1 MSAPEVPAPPPADL
15 AVVVVNYNA
24 GEYLARCVASVVE
37 ASGGLALDLLVVDN
51 ASRDGSARAAE
62 ARTPQVRLI
71 DNPTNRGLSAAW
83 NQGARAVDAPWIL
96 FLNPDAEIWQ
106 GDLRAFVK
114 AGEVRPDV
122 ALVGP
127 VIRNPDGTIYES
139 GRGFP
144 HVLEAV
150 GHAFLGPFAPENRFT
165 RAYRQTSWDRSTE
178 REVDWVSGA
187 AMLIRRSAFEQ
198 VGAFD
203 EAFWLYG
210 EELDLCTRLREAGWK
225 VLVTPE
231 LEVVHEGG
239 VSTGRSRRTHL
250 MHSQSIYRYYRK
262 HRATGWRRATLP
274 LAWAA
279 LRARA
284 ELVAL
289 RDRVVARRATKAP
302 DEGGRPRRDDAETAP
317 SP

>member
-1 MSAPEVPAPPPADL
+1 MSAREVLPVPSADV

-24 GEYLARCVASVVE
+24 GEYLARCLASVVE
-37 ASGGLALDLLVVDN
+37 AAAGLTLDLLVVDN
-51 ASRDGSARAAE
+51 ASHDGSAQSAV
-62 ARTPQVRLI
+62 ARTPEARLVQ
-71 DNPTNRGLSAAW
+71 NPTNRGLSAAW

-96 FLNPDAEIWQ
+96 FLNPDAEISK
-106 GDLRAFVK
+106 GDLAALVD
-114 AGEVRPDV
+114 AAEARPEV

-144 HVLEAV
+144 GVLQAL
-150 GHAFLGPFAPENRFT
+150 GHAFLAPFLPGNRFT

-178 REVDWVSGA
+178 REVGWVSGA

-203 EAFWLYG
+203 ETYWFYG
-210 EELDLCTRLREAGWK
+210 EELDLGTRLRNAGWK
-225 VLVTPE
+225 VLATPV
-231 LEVVHEGG
+231 LEVMHVGG
-239 VSTGRSRRTHL
+239 VSTGRSRRTHV

-274 LAWAA
+274 LAWTA

-284 ELVAL
+284 ELVAIREAL
-289 RDRVVARRATKAP
+289 ARH
-302 DEGGRPRRDDAETAP
+302 E
-317 SP
+317 

>member
-1 MSAPEVPAPPPADL
+1 MSAREVPPAPPADL

-24 GEYLARCVASVVE
+24 GEHLARCVTSVVE
-37 ASGGLALDLLVVDN
+37 AAGGLALDLLVVDN
-51 ASRDGSARAAE
+51 ASRDGSARAVAE
-62 ARTPQVRLI
+62 RTPQVRLI
-71 DNPTNRGLSAAW
+71 ENPTNRGPSAAW
-83 NQGARAVDAPWIL
+83 NQGVQAVDAPWIL
-96 FLNPDAEIWQ
+96 FLNADAAISR
-106 GDLRAFVK
+106 GDLAAFVK
-114 AGEVRPDV
+114 AGEGRPDI
-122 ALVGP
+122 ALLGP

-139 GRGFP
+139 GRAFP
-144 HVLEAV
+144 GVLQAV
-150 GHAFLGPFAPENRFT
+150 GHAFLGPFAPGNRFT
-165 RAYRQTSWDRSTE
+165 RAYRQTSWDRSTA
-178 REVDWVSGA
+178 RQVDWVSGA

-210 EELDLCTRLREAGWK
+210 EELDLCTRLRDAGWM
-225 VLVTPE
+225 VLATPE

-250 MHSQSIYRYYRK
+250 IHSQSIYRYYRK

-279 LRARA
+279 LRAHA

-289 RDRVVARRATKAP
+289 RDRVVARR
-302 DEGGRPRRDDAETAP
+302 ERDRAR
-317 SP
+317 